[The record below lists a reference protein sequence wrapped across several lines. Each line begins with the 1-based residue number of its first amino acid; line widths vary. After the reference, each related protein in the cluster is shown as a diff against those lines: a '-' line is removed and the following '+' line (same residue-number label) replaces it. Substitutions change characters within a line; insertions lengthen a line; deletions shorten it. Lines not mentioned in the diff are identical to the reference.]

1 MILANVLKQC
11 FARVS
16 IIFLL
21 SACSESAALK
31 RVGESFVADVLTVD
45 KSSVDSPG
53 NVPTFR
59 FGPQPFV
66 ILNDVNSLSGDG
78 ISLLQGGDLEV
89 FELAGSI
96 ITKGLFTGGNRP
108 HLEYRIKDGV
118 VKPKNTKSLAMLSA
132 MFQFDALVSNIEL
145 LTGIKLEEFRKEFG
159 SLRVLFQ
166 PAILMDDD
174 GEQIKNY
181 ETSNAAYVA
190 GAKQFA
196 LYKTSDSEK
205 VPLSFNPQIIAHEF
219 GHAIFET
226 SFYANK
232 YETCDSNDFDKTNL
246 FKGRLELEYVIRGL
260 NEGFADFV
268 SFVWTGSSNILESSI
283 GKSSSSAERNF
294 SQIPFSYDA
303 LSSGSRT
310 CSGGFYCLG
319 SVWAQT
325 LLDIYQGLNFDVR
338 NDAQRGEFL
347 REIVGMLKASG
358 EKLRANNG
366 AALPPVD
373 ADTERCRPRQIKLG
387 LIDDEMLGTFLNAFV
402 QSSSAGARKLY
413 CEKIVLRFG
422 ASGFADK
429 FRGSCL

>member
-1 MILANVLKQC
+1 MILANVLKQ
-11 FARVS
+11 FFGLVS
-16 IIFLL
+16 FVFLL
-21 SACSESAALK
+21 SACSESAERKTA
-31 RVGESFVADVLTVD
+31 GASFVADVLTID

-53 NVPTFR
+53 SVPKFR
-59 FGPQPFV
+59 FGPQPFA
-66 ILNDVNSLSGDG
+66 ILNDVNNLSGGG

-89 FELAGSI
+89 FEMAGSI
-96 ITKGLFTGGNRP
+96 ITNGLFTGGNQP
-108 HLEYRIKDGV
+108 HLEYRINDGV
-118 VKPKNTKSLAMLSA
+118 VKPKTTKSLAMLSA
-132 MFQFDALVSNIEL
+132 MFQFDSLVSNIEL
-145 LTGIKLEEFRKEFG
+145 LTGKKLEEFRKEFG

-166 PAILMDDD
+166 PAILLDDD
-174 GEQIKNY
+174 GEQVRNY

-226 SFYANK
+226 SFFANN
-232 YETCDSNDFDKTNL
+232 YETCDSKDFDKTNL

-294 SQIPFSYDA
+294 SQIPFNYEA
-303 LSSGSRT
+303 LSSDSKT
-310 CSGGFYCLG
+310 CRGGFYCLG
-319 SVWAQT
+319 SVWART
-325 LLDIYQGLNFDVR
+325 LLDIYQGFNFDFR
-338 NDAQRGEFL
+338 NSEQRQEFL
-347 REIVGMLKASG
+347 RELVGMLKATS

-366 AALPPVD
+366 AALPPAD
-373 ADTERCRPRQIKLG
+373 ADTESCRPRQMKLG
-387 LIDDEMLGTFLNAFV
+387 LIDDEMLGTFLKAFV
-402 QSSSAGARKLY
+402 ESSSAGSRKLY

>member
-21 SACSESAALK
+21 SACSESTALK
-31 RVGESFVADVLTVD
+31 RVGESFFADVLTVD

-232 YETCDSNDFDKTNL
+232 YETCDSKDVDKTNL

-294 SQIPFSYDA
+294 SQIPFSYEA

-319 SVWAQT
+319 SVWART
-325 LLDIYQGLNFDVR
+325 LLEIYQGLNFDVR
-338 NDAQRGEFL
+338 NDAQRREFL
-347 REIVGMLKASG
+347 RELVGMLRASG

-366 AALPPVD
+366 ADLPPVD
-373 ADTERCRPRQIKLG
+373 EDTRRCRPRQIKLG
-387 LIDDEMLGTFLNAFV
+387 IIDDEMLGTFLNAFV
-402 QSSSAGARKLY
+402 QSSSAGSRKLY

-429 FRGSCL
+429 FRRSCL

>member
-21 SACSESAALK
+21 SACSESTALK

-232 YETCDSNDFDKTNL
+232 YETCDSKDVDKTNL

-294 SQIPFSYDA
+294 SQIPFSYEA

-319 SVWAQT
+319 SVWART
-325 LLDIYQGLNFDVR
+325 LLEIYQGLNFDVR
-338 NDAQRGEFL
+338 NDAQRREFL
-347 REIVGMLKASG
+347 RELVGMLRASG

-366 AALPPVD
+366 ADLPPVD
-373 ADTERCRPRQIKLG
+373 EDTRRCRPRQIKLG
-387 LIDDEMLGTFLNAFV
+387 IIDDEMLGTFLNAFV
-402 QSSSAGARKLY
+402 QSSSAGSRKLY

-429 FRGSCL
+429 FRRSCL